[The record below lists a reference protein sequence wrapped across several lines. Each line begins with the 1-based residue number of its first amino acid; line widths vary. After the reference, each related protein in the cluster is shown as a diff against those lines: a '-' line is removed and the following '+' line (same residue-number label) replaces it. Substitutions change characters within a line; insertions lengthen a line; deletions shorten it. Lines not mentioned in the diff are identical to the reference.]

1 MCSETHLIVVPL
13 MLWPFCHY
21 EVAFFI
27 MGITL
32 LHCLPCLISIQ
43 TLQIS
48 YLIIIEKTEL

>member
-1 MCSETHLIVVPL
+1 MCSETQLIVVPL

-27 MGITL
+27 MDITL

-43 TLQIS
+43 ILQIS